1 MPRGSRPR
9 GRDATGGAT
18 VPPVRTCVVCRAAR
32 PRTELLRVV
41 AVGSRL
47 TADPSA
53 RLPGRGAY
61 LCGRP
66 ECLQGAGAR
75 DGAALRRALRA
86 GDLEV
91 GPGLA
96 SLKAAL
102 EGAVDGA
109 TSP

>member
-9 GRDATGGAT
+9 GRDATGGVT
-18 VPPVRTCVVCRAAR
+18 PPPVRTCVVCRAAR
-32 PRTELLRVV
+32 PKDQLLRVV

-47 TADPSA
+47 TPDPSS

-61 LCGRP
+61 LCRRP
-66 ECLQGAGAR
+66 GCLQGAGAR

-96 SLKAAL
+96 SLRATL
-102 EGAVDGA
+102 EGAADGA
-109 TSP
+109 TAP